1 MNKENFKALKTSCEA
16 FCENMYRRGQ
26 NPLPHV
32 RKILGIDIKYF
43 EGEYSRF
50 PSYQFTG
57 ACVALRDLQTGK
69 VWIKFPSFFNNYSSK
84 FKSARRAILNARD
97 EDEDEDLYTK

>member
-1 MNKENFKALKTSCEA
+1 MKKKDFRILKASCEA
-16 FCENMYRRGQ
+16 FCENMYRMEQ

-50 PSYQFTG
+50 PGYQFTG
-57 ACVALRDLQTGK
+57 ECVALRDLQTGK
-69 VWIKFPSFFNNYSSK
+69 VWIKFPSFYNNYSE
-84 FKSARRAILNARD
+84 FKIARLALLNARA